1 MSIFKNIVAAGLSIA
16 ILATPMVSS
25 FRTNADAETPE
36 TTISETTE
44 ISGTTAESSTTE
56 VSETTTETS
65 ETTTEQTTA
74 TTSAPVQ
81 TAGDA
86 DAYIDEVSELPDSYR
101 LIVSADTDTS
111 ALTGAAGVAY
121 DGSCILTFT
130 SETDYNAAIA
140 YFDANAISYAT
151 DGEVSLCGDGSEDVP
166 TGTVSDNAAVKI
178 AIIDTGSNV
187 ANESVSVLGGSLT
200 DTNGHGTAMANYV
213 LAQTDNAYI
222 LSVKAIGDN
231 GKGSVT
237 DVYAGVQYAIDAD
250 CDVILLAMSIP
261 DSGNYDTFKSLI
273 GQAEADGIT
282 VIASA
287 GNNSADASA
296 YLPAGIDGVTTVG
309 ALNPDGTK
317 LGISNYGSCVD
328 YYIPAGS
335 TSEAAATFA
344 GKFIAGNTA
353 DVATGYA
360 ESTPAVTATPTPTPT
375 SVPVADT
382 DSPDLDDSFI
392 VNLGGQSFTATAYTN
407 VDNTASATNNSS
419 AIKTLIKAALGDY
432 GVTAAVERDGAVTGE
447 GSGYGVSKYKI
458 TITVS
463 NGENGR
469 NFLRSMLGSDANL
482 DSDNTGLYHCTG
494 NTTYHING
502 KQLAIDLNNKIIA
515 DLDTAGSE
523 VPYVTHS
530 YGGHN
535 WVCGGCTGFTI
546 EDRHVYCIDPS
557 HTASSNNDA
566 SAWKTVDKTAYENV
580 FGDGSWLDTAMY
592 CQAVDSGIV
601 DARAMQY
608 YAYQLLL
615 AGKGKYSQLNI
626 GLRDGDL
633 ANYVDAVCTPKGR
646 TFMPVV
652 NPLDSRFPQNTY
664 WINNGTSFALNMTE
678 DGQTVSAG
686 QQVLVLPGHTYTFV
700 NSTPVSSAV
709 ATVNALDGCA
719 VSCSYDKMHASV
731 NNGTG
736 ELTISVDSD
745 ADPEQIATASV
756 TVEGGTH
763 DCGALHYNTASVEIF
778 VSDNNQTWVR
788 GSYSLVQDKYNVAPW
803 SIGFYSSIDVSFTKT
818 STCPAVIGNS
828 LYSLA
833 GTTYGIYGSAD
844 NANSDTSRLATIT
857 SDANGNCTV
866 DGKAAYTTTH
876 TNATL
881 YLKELTAGAGY
892 KLNPDVISV
901 QLGNSSQTVTLKDE
915 PITDPLNWTLQKT
928 DANKYNIA
936 TGLTLAG
943 AVFEVSYYDTV
954 SVNSVEDAQALS
966 NPKATVQLTTTT
978 NAAGSASITVKS
990 STLRAKSAYFASFA
1004 GGIYD
1009 LPLGTYII
1017 REVSAPAG
1025 YASVP
1030 SASPYVIKIFEDAN
1044 GEVHHNY
1051 LSTSNQFYATLDSEN
1066 AVIYEQPKTGVVA
1079 VTKTVTS
1086 DNGLE
1091 TVAPSLY
1098 DLAGT
1103 TYDLRVADGEK
1114 GAGNLYCT
1122 VTFGTDGRISNV
1134 AYAPGLTIS
1143 EDNKWKAGDTA
1154 ITVPYTS
1161 ETSGKYYFVETHS
1174 ARGFYLDEAKHD
1186 VTVTSA
1192 NTKAAPAVVTLS
1204 DEPMMTSFGTFYKH
1218 IVSGTIAAA
1227 NSEDV
1232 CKLFPKNKVSFMISY
1247 YNGIYET
1254 AAELPARPNAGWT
1267 VTSDGN
1273 GEFSATNTYLD
1284 DATRSYINAGL
1295 LSGVFTD
1302 KNGTAAA
1309 PQGTYVIS
1317 EIRVSDAMTACGI
1330 TVNTDKVIVPVR
1342 FAADIVKGSE
1352 ADPANSSVAE
1362 INNTILGI
1370 VGETKSPFNNL
1381 YNPTVESN
1389 AVNAAT
1395 NQTVITGITVARS
1408 PDYF

>member
-1 MSIFKNIVAAGLSIA
+1 MSIFKNIVAAGLSVA

-56 VSETTTETS
+56 ASETTTEPS

-74 TTSAPVQ
+74 TVSAPVQ
-81 TAGDA
+81 TASDA
-86 DAYIDEVSELPDSYR
+86 DAYIDEVSELSDSYR

-130 SETDYNAAIA
+130 SEADYNAAIA

-187 ANESVSVLGGSLT
+187 ANESVSVLGDSLT
-200 DTNGHGTAMANYV
+200 DGNGHGTAMANYV

-328 YYIPAGS
+328 YYVPAGS

-344 GKFIAGNTA
+344 GKFIAGNIA

-360 ESTPAVTATPTPTPT
+360 ESTPAVTAAPTPTPT
-375 SVPVADT
+375 SDQDTWTEDDGTTCSIDFNSEVFTVNQTVEVGSTGSVTITSDDLKSYNSNEITAAATGIKNELDSITWISDVKVAAPTGVGKHYTITFQLAATENGTGSITNASANYLRTLSNRDSKTFTPSGISITLNWNSIASDFNQKHIERLSGEQWTVVT
-382 DSPDLDDSFI
+382 DSAGWFVRATSSPI
-392 VNLGGQSFTATAYTN
+392 VGTSDTKHFCIEPGGDVGTWNISGAYHQTGFSTCEGLGAGVRGTEISSSENNTVHDANGNQLMDVDSFTAARVLSSTQTDQAKAGWCWVHQTAVSLGGN
-407 VDNTASATNNSS
+407 VCTAIAGDPGIDSVSVGLRQLQSTGLSFSVGNNTTVDG
-419 AIKTLIKAALGDY
+419 KLF
-432 GVTAAVERDGAVTGE
+432 VEPGGT
-447 GSGYGVSKYKI
+447 Y
-458 TITVS
+458 TIT
-463 NGENGR
+463 
-469 NFLRSMLGSDANL
+469 D
-482 DSDNTGLYHCTG
+482 DNDQLQYCT
-494 NTTYHING
+494 
-502 KQLAIDLNNKIIA
+502 L
-515 DLDTAGSE
+515 
-523 VPYVTHS
+523 
-530 YGGHN
+530 
-535 WVCGGCTGFTI
+535 
-546 EDRHVYCIDPS
+546 
-557 HTASSNNDA
+557 SSNNSKITTETNGKYLTIHVADDA
-566 SAWKTVDKTAYENV
+566 TTNDILNTSITVGGNTHYSSITYEWDIYTWTNNQNQV
-580 FGDGSWLDTAMY
+580 AAGG
-592 CQAVDSGIV
+592 C
-601 DARAMQY
+601 R
-608 YAYQLLL
+608 AYQ
-615 AGKGKYSQLNI
+615 
-626 GLRDGDL
+626 D
-633 ANYVDAVCTPKGR
+633 
-646 TFMPVV
+646 
-652 NPLDSRFPQNTY
+652 Y
-664 WINNGTSFALNMTE
+664 WTINA
-678 DGQTVSAG
+678 
-686 QQVLVLPGHTYTFV
+686 
-700 NSTPVSSAV
+700 
-709 ATVNALDGCA
+709 ATVLF
-719 VSCSYDKMHASV
+719 S
-731 NNGTG
+731 T
-736 ELTISVDSD
+736 
-745 ADPEQIATASV
+745 
-756 TVEGGTH
+756 
-763 DCGALHYNTASVEIF
+763 
-778 VSDNNQTWVR
+778 
-788 GSYSLVQDKYNVAPW
+788 
-803 SIGFYSSIDVSFTKT
+803 SIDVSFIKT
-818 STCPAVIGNS
+818 STCPAAIGNS

-833 GTTYGIYGSAD
+833 GTTYGIYASETDASS
-844 NANSDTSRLATIT
+844 NANKLATIT
-857 SDANGNCTV
+857 SDANGVCTV

-943 AVFEVSYYDTV
+943 AVFEVDYYDTV

-966 NPKATVQLTTTT
+966 NPKATVQLTTAT
-978 NAAGSASITVKS
+978 NAAGSASITVDGRA
-990 STLRAKSAYFASFA
+990 LRVEGNYFDSLDMKK
-1004 GGIYD
+1004 D

-1025 YASVP
+1025 YTSVP
-1030 SASPYVIKIFEDAN
+1030 SASPFVYKIFENN
-1044 GEVHHNY
+1044 GKADRTL
-1051 LSTSNQFYATLDSEN
+1051 LSSNQFYATLDSEN
-1066 AVIYEQPKTGVVA
+1066 AVIYEPTQTGVIA

>member
-1 MSIFKNIVAAGLSIA
+1 MSIFKNIVAAGLSVA

-36 TTISETTE
+36 TTISETTTSE
-44 ISGTTAESSTTE
+44 TSETTTE
-56 VSETTTETS
+56 VSETTTEPS
-65 ETTTEQTTA
+65 ETTAEQTAA

-86 DAYIDEVSELPDSYR
+86 DAYIDEVSELSDSYR

-111 ALTGAAGVAY
+111 ALAGATGVAY

-130 SETDYNAAIA
+130 SEADYNAAIA
-140 YFDANAISYAT
+140 YFDTNAISYAT

-187 ANESVSVLGGSLT
+187 ANESVSVLGDSLT
-200 DTNGHGTAMANYV
+200 DGNGHGTAMANYV

-231 GKGSVT
+231 GTGSVT

-328 YYIPAGS
+328 YYVPAGS

-344 GKFIAGNTA
+344 GKFIAGNIA

-360 ESTPAVTATPTPTPT
+360 ESTPAVTAAPTPT
-375 SVPVADT
+375 SVPAADT

-432 GVTAAVERDGAVTGE
+432 GVTAAVERDGAVTGI
-447 GSGYGVSKYKI
+447 GSGYGISRYKI

-463 NGENGR
+463 DGENGR
-469 NFLRSMLGSDANL
+469 NFLRAMLGSDANL
-482 DSDNTGLYHCTG
+482 GSDNKGLYHCTG
-494 NTTYHING
+494 NDTYSIKG
-502 KQLAIDLNNKIIA
+502 KQLAIDLNDKIIA
-515 DLDTAGSE
+515 DLNTAGSE

-546 EDRHVYCIDPS
+546 GDRHVYCIDPS
-557 HTASSNNDA
+557 HTAGSND
-566 SAWKTVDKTAYENV
+566 STGEWKTVDKTAYENV
-580 FGDGSWLDTAMY
+580 FGAGAWLFTAMH
-592 CQAVDSGIV
+592 CQAVDSGII

-615 AGKGKYSQLNI
+615 AGKGKYDQLNI
-626 GLRDGDL
+626 GLSNGDL
-633 ANYVDAVCTPKGR
+633 DKYVDSVCTPKGR
-646 TFMPVV
+646 TSMPEV
-652 NPLDSRFPQNTY
+652 NSIDPRFPQDAPY
-664 WINNGTSFALNMTE
+664 WINSGSPFALSMTE

-686 QQVLVLPGHTYTFV
+686 QRVLVLPGHTYTFV
-700 NSTPVSSAV
+700 NSTLASSEA
-709 ATVNALDGCA
+709 AMVNALDGCA

-731 NNGTG
+731 SNGTG

-763 DCGALHYNTASVEIF
+763 DCGALHYNTANVEIF
-778 VSDNNQTWVR
+778 VSSNNQTWVR

-803 SIGFYSSIDVSFTKT
+803 SIGFYSSIDVSFIKT

-857 SDANGNCTV
+857 SDANGHCTV

-901 QLGNSSQTVTLKDE
+901 QLGGSNQTVTLKDE

-943 AVFEVSYYDTV
+943 AVFEVDYYDTV

-966 NPKATVQLTTTT
+966 NPKATVQLTTAT
-978 NAAGSASITVKS
+978 NAAGSASIALS
-990 STLRAKSAYFASFA
+990 GSILRTKSAYFASL
-1004 GGIYD
+1004 GILAE

-1025 YASVP
+1025 YTSVP
-1030 SASPYVIKIFEDAN
+1030 STSPFVIKLFEDAN
-1044 GEVHHNY
+1044 GEVQRNY

-1134 AYAPGLTIS
+1134 AYAPGLTVS
-1143 EDNKWKAGDTA
+1143 EADKWKAGDTA

-1186 VTVTSA
+1186 VTVTPA
-1192 NTKAAPAVVTLS
+1192 NTKESPAEVTLS

-1227 NSEDV
+1227 DSEDV
-1232 CKLFPKNKVSFMISY
+1232 CRLFPKNGVSFMISY

-1295 LSGVFTD
+1295 LSGVLTD
-1302 KNGTAAA
+1302 RNDTAAA

-1317 EIRVSDAMTACGI
+1317 EIRVSDAMAACGI

-1362 INNTILGI
+1362 INTAILGI
-1370 VGETKSPFNNL
+1370 VGETKSPFINL

-1408 PDYF
+1408 PDCF